1 MTVHENIKLTVERIV
16 CEYNF
21 YNREKGSNEYT
32 YWEVIKMIRNAYE
45 KMNAIS
51 EYDAKRYCY
60 QMNCTFDEMMTA

>member
-1 MTVHENIKLTVERIV
+1 MTIHENIRLTVERIV

-21 YNREKGSNEYT
+21 YNRDMGSNEYE

-51 EYDAKRYCY
+51 EYDAERYCH
-60 QMNCTFDEMMTA
+60 QMNCTFEEMMTA